1 MLVTAWRG
9 KLNTVGGAVRRC
21 SHCGQYVNPIKHW
34 VWMAVWSSNC
44 PTPFSAKTHA
54 IIVSSRYWLCP
65 AYCSI
70 VHTNQDVQTP
80 SIPNNAS
87 RCRSRSR
94 RSAGEASVVV
104 LHMKLPPATL
114 ASHMCTISCPCSS
127 TSDPGS
133 LLVYLGGTRRVVRS
147 WAPAA
152 MWEKAPISW
161 HQSIPVLAIAAM
173 RSEPVGGRS
182 LFLYVVHYPSVTLTF
197 K

>member
-133 LLVYLGGTRRVVRS
+133 LLVPGRDTEGGQVLGPCSHVGESPYLL
-147 WAPAA
+147 A
-152 MWEKAPISW
+152 
-161 HQSIPVLAIAAM
+161 SI
-173 RSEPVGGRS
+173 
-182 LFLYVVHYPSVTLTF
+182 YPSPGHRSYEEWASGWKIAISLCGTLSIGDSF